1 MEILRIEDL
10 SFSYPD
16 AEKRT
21 LSGISLNIQPGE
33 FVLLCGAS
41 GCGKTTLLRL
51 LKKEIAPFG
60 KLTGGIY
67 YKDKPQNELD
77 ELVSASEIGF
87 VQQSPDEQIVTDKVW
102 HELAFGLENLGVEKS
117 VIRRRVAE
125 MANYFGINQWYHR
138 DTDSLSGGQKQLL
151 NLAAVMVMQPQILI
165 LDEPTAQLD
174 PIAASEFIATVKKLC
189 GELGVTVIIAEH
201 RMEELFPVSDRVVVM
216 EDGKIIADS
225 VPSDVGNKLKN
236 HSISRGFPSAVRIFQ
251 QLGGEGD
258 CPLTVGECR
267 KFLYKEYGSKQGRAV
282 EAEPAVPDKKIMKI
296 KDVWFRYQKDSPD
309 ILSGVSADIFK
320 GEVYT
325 LIGGNGS
332 GKTTLLNVLAG
343 LDRPYKGRV
352 TVDGERLKGSV
363 PRIALLPQDPLS
375 LFVRDTVKDCYLEVL
390 EFTGREKSGLEA
402 EIGKV
407 ASALGVAG
415 LLERHPF
422 DLSGGEAQ
430 KCALGMMLLQKP
442 EIFLLDE
449 PTKGLDAFYKEELA
463 ELLLRLKE
471 NGATV
476 IMVTHDLEFAAEVSD
491 RCGLLFDGEIVS
503 EDRAKLFFAGNS
515 FYTTSAG
522 RIARGIFPGAVL
534 CGDVVKLCEG

>member
-16 AEKRT
+16 VEKIT

-282 EAEPAVPDKKIMKI
+282 EAEPAVPGKKIMEI

-309 ILSGVSADIFK
+309 ILSGVSTDIFK

-352 TVDGERLKGSV
+352 SVDGERLKGSV

-390 EFTGREKSGLEA
+390 EFTGREKSGFEA
-402 EIGKV
+402 EIGKI
-407 ASALGVAG
+407 ASTLGVAG

-430 KCALGMMLLQKP
+430 KCALGMLLLQRP

-463 ELLLRLKE
+463 ELLLRLTE

-534 CGDVVKLCEG
+534 CGDVVKLCEK

>member
-16 AEKRT
+16 AEKST

-201 RMEELFPVSDRVVVM
+201 RLEELFPVSDRVVVM

-282 EAEPAVPDKKIMKI
+282 EAEPAVPGKKIMEI

-309 ILSGVSADIFK
+309 ILSGVSTDIFK

-352 TVDGERLKGSV
+352 SVDGERLKGSV

-390 EFTGREKSGLEA
+390 EFTGREKSGFEA
-402 EIGKV
+402 EIGKI
-407 ASALGVAG
+407 ASTLGVAG

-430 KCALGMMLLQKP
+430 KCALGMLLLQRP

-463 ELLLRLKE
+463 ELLLRLTE

-534 CGDVVKLCEG
+534 CGDVVKLCEK

>member
-16 AEKRT
+16 VEKST

-267 KFLYKEYGSKQGRAV
+267 KFLYKEYGSKQGRTV
-282 EAEPAVPDKKIMKI
+282 EAEPAVPGKKIMEI

-309 ILSGVSADIFK
+309 ILRGVSADVFK

-352 TVDGERLKGSV
+352 SVGGERLKGSV

-390 EFTGREKSGLEA
+390 EFTGREKSGFEA
-402 EIGKV
+402 EIGKI
-407 ASALGVAG
+407 ASTLGVAG

-430 KCALGMMLLQKP
+430 KCALGMLLLQRP

-463 ELLLRLKE
+463 ELLLRLTE
-471 NGATV
+471 SGTTV

-534 CGDVVKLCEG
+534 CGDVVKLCEE

>member
-16 AEKRT
+16 VEKST

-201 RMEELFPVSDRVVVM
+201 RMEGLFPVSDRVVVM

-225 VPSDVGNKLKN
+225 APSDVGNKLKN

-267 KFLYKEYGSKQGRAV
+267 KFLYKEYGLKQGRTV
-282 EAEPAVPDKKIMKI
+282 EAEPAVTSKKIMEI

-343 LDRPYKGRV
+343 LERPYKGRV

-390 EFTGREKSGLEA
+390 EFTGREKSGFEA

-430 KCALGMMLLQKP
+430 KCALGMLLLQRP

-463 ELLLRLKE
+463 ELLLRLTE
-471 NGATV
+471 SGTTV

-534 CGDVVKLCEG
+534 CGDVVKLCEE